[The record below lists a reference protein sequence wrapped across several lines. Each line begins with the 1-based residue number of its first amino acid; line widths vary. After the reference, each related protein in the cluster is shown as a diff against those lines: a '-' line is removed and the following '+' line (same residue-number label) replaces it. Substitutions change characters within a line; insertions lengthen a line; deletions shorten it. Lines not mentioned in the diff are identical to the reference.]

1 MSPTSPR
8 LTGARHQAIST
19 APFKLHRGSHLIHKQ
34 SSSSSSSSS
43 STNSS
48 VSSSS
53 GLANNAAA
61 HRPPPR
67 QQQKHPQQQPVII
80 YTHSPKVIRTN
91 PRDFMSI
98 VQKLTGLESSAAA
111 RADAS
116 SSPPTAYNAGSAVTS
131 QDESSSSTES
141 CANACQTHA
150 APPPQPYIDPQQ
162 IPPPAPPPPQLG
174 THFMPEI
181 PLFTQGTS
189 DLLCASR
196 GLYGGVPFAPVMS
209 STSTGGSGG
218 TTIFSPSTVDEWRR

>member
-8 LTGARHQAIST
+8 QPGTRHQAIST
-19 APFKLHRGSHLIHKQ
+19 APFKLHRGSHLISKQ
-34 SSSSSSSSS
+34 ASSSSSSS
-43 STNSS
+43 STNFS

-53 GLANNAAA
+53 GLTNNAAA
-61 HRPPPR
+61 HRPPLR
-67 QQQKHPQQQPVII
+67 QQQKHPQQQPIII

-98 VQKLTGLESSAAA
+98 VQKLTGLESSAAGS
-111 RADAS
+111 ADAS
-116 SSPPTAYNAGSAVTS
+116 SSPPPAAYNAGSAVTS

-150 APPPQPYIDPQQ
+150 VPPQPYMDPQQ
-162 IPPPAPPPPQLG
+162 MPAPAPPQLG

-181 PLFTQGTS
+181 PLFTPGTS

-209 STSTGGSGG
+209 STSMNSTGGSGG
-218 TTIFSPSTVDEWRR
+218 TTMFSPSTVDEWRR

>member
-80 YTHSPKVIRTN
+80 YTHSPK
-91 PRDFMSI
+91 
-98 VQKLTGLESSAAA
+98 
-111 RADAS
+111 
-116 SSPPTAYNAGSAVTS
+116 
-131 QDESSSSTES
+131 DESSSSTES